1 DSSGSYDISVT
12 APLDVVEVL
21 CEAAFPGVVPFAA
34 SFAQASLGIGVIK
47 PIWALASAALGT
59 AIVIVSRM

>member
-1 DSSGSYDISVT
+1 
-12 APLDVVEVL
+12 
-21 CEAAFPGVVPFAA
+21 A